1 MVAHLQAPETQLPNE
16 SSNQPLRFPVLP
28 PISFFCSLLLIE
40 AFKTQQS
47 CSIRSCSSFPFQLH
61 PHNSLYLS
69 SSSTW
74 LTLCL
79 ALQVYGNGLSIPNPA
94 AEVVYMPTLISEQL
108 TKERGKQTG
117 KTCRANLCVGCSPS
131 LFTEAGGTVLQ
142 GTLPRP
148 GTLRG
153 PDGHFWGFPSPAR
166 CGAAA
171 RGCPVPMG
179 TYPGR

>member
-47 CSIRSCSSFPFQLH
+47 CSIRSCFSFPFQLH
-61 PHNSLYLS
+61 PHNSSCLS

-94 AEVVYMPTLISEQL
+94 AEVVYTRTLISEQL
-108 TKERGKQTG
+108 TRRRK
-117 KTCRANLCVGCSPS
+117 ANR
-131 LFTEAGGTVLQ
+131 ENLQ
-142 GTLPRP
+142 GKLV
-148 GTLRG
+148 RG
-153 PDGHFWGFPSPAR
+153 VFAFLIYRSRRHRSAGDTSMPWHPA
-166 CGAAA
+166 GS
-171 RGCPVPMG
+171 
-179 TYPGR
+179 